1 MLRDGVRENT
11 SLGKQ
16 AKEYMEKGELV
27 PDEVMVGLVKNRLN
41 REDCLKKGFILD
53 GFPRTV
59 PQAERLDDYLGRMN
73 LGLDGV
79 VSIDVS
85 KEEIVRRLSQRAVC
99 EECGTVVTATKDIQ
113 EGAGCRCC
121 GGRLVR
127 RRDDEPETIRHRLEV
142 YERQTRSLI
151 RYYEDRT
158 LLRVVD
164 GLGTLDD
171 VYARIPLDIGPFA
184 GETMISIKNRE
195 EISKLRRSA
204 QLLVAVFRAVEE
216 VLGPD
221 VSTQKLDR
229 IAEEVIRFGGG
240 KPAFKGYKGY
250 PASICSSVENQVV
263 HGIPGSRRLREGEI
277 VSIDIGV
284 ELDGYYSDAAKTYG
298 IEEVSPEK
306 ALLMDT
312 TRRALHRGIRKC
324 RRGNHLSDISHAIQ
338 TFVESKGFS
347 VVRALVGHGIG
358 RSLHEEPQIPNFGPP
373 HQGPK
378 LRSGM
383 VFAVEPMINMGLHE
397 VKFLEDGWT
406 VETSDGSPSAH
417 FEHTVLV
424 TEEKPEILTLGIEK
438 TLA

>member
-1 MLRDGVRENT
+1 
-11 SLGKQ
+11 
-16 AKEYMEKGELV
+16 
-27 PDEVMVGLVKNRLN
+27 
-41 REDCLKKGFILD
+41 
-53 GFPRTV
+53 
-59 PQAERLDDYLGRMN
+59 
-73 LGLDGV
+73 
-79 VSIDVS
+79 
-85 KEEIVRRLSQRAVC
+85 
-99 EECGTVVTATKDIQ
+99 
-113 EGAGCRCC
+113 
-121 GGRLVR
+121 
-127 RRDDEPETIRHRLEV
+127 
-142 YERQTRSLI
+142 
-151 RYYEDRT
+151 
-158 LLRVVD
+158 
-164 GLGTLDD
+164 
-171 VYARIPLDIGPFA
+171 
-184 GETMISIKNRE
+184 MISIKNRE

-240 KPAFKGYKGY
+240 KPAFKGYMGY

-263 HGIPGSRRLREGEI
+263 HGIPGSRRLRESEI
-277 VSIDIGV
+277 VGIDIGV

-298 IEEVSPEK
+298 IGEVSPEK

-312 TRRALHRGIRKC
+312 TRSALHRGIRKC
-324 RRGNHLSDISHAIQ
+324 RRSNHLSDISHAIQ

-347 VVRALVGHGIG
+347 VVRVLVGHGIG

-383 VFAVEPMINMGLHE
+383 VFAVEPMVNMGLHE